1 MATKIC
7 VPVILPLEK
16 NVIKVRVPVATT
28 LYQGSQIVAES
39 LENTTTRSIYAGSL
53 VANITTDVPAIVINQ
68 GVYEDANGAR
78 VEGYVDPG
86 SYSYKAGDV
95 ITAIRPGKD
104 LLFEM
109 TADCYVGTAIKDE
122 YLITTVASDQLTVA
136 AAIGTAITAYK
147 IEQLVSIPSGNG
159 FVAGVLVRVV
169 LGR

>member
-7 VPVILPLEK
+7 VPVILPLDK
-16 NVIKVRVPVATT
+16 DVIKVRVPSATT

-53 VANITTDVPAIVINQ
+53 VADITKDAPAIVINQ
-68 GVYEDANGAR
+68 GVYENADGAR

-86 SYSYKAGDV
+86 AFSYKAGDV
-95 ITAIRPGKD
+95 ITAIRPEKD

-109 TADCYVGTAIKDE
+109 SNDCFVGTAIKDQF
-122 YLITTVASDQLTVA
+122 LITTVASDQLTVA
-136 AAIGTAITAYK
+136 ATVGTAITAYK

-159 FVAGVLVRVV
+159 FVAGVIARVV

>member
-16 NVIKVRVPVATT
+16 DVIKVRVPVATT

-39 LENTTTRSIYAGSL
+39 LENTTTRSIYVGSL
-53 VANITTDVPAIVINQ
+53 VADITKDEPAIVINQ
-68 GVYEDANGAR
+68 GVYEDINGAR

-86 SYSYKAGDV
+86 ILTYKAGDV
-95 ITAIRPGKD
+95 ITAVRPEKD

-109 TADCYVGTAIKDE
+109 SADCFIGTAIKDQ
-122 YLITTVASDQLTVA
+122 YLITTVASDQLTVSA
-136 AAIGTAITAYK
+136 TVATAVTAYK

-159 FVAGVLVRVV
+159 FVAGVIARVY

>member
-7 VPVILPLEK
+7 VPVVLPIDK
-16 NVIKVRVPVATT
+16 NVIKVRVPSATT

-53 VANITTDVPAIVINQ
+53 VADITKDMPAIVINQ
-68 GVYEDANGAR
+68 GVYENADGAR

-86 SYSYKAGDV
+86 AFSYKAGDV
-95 ITAIRPGKD
+95 ITAIRPSKD
-104 LLFEM
+104 LVFEL
-109 TADCYVGTAIKDE
+109 TSDCFVGTAIKDQ
-122 YLITTVASDQLTVA
+122 YLITTVASDQLTVSA
-136 AAIGTAITAYK
+136 TVGTAIVAYK

-159 FVAGVLVRVV
+159 FVAGVLARVY